1 MNDSGFLRSHSE
13 VLRTS
18 EAYLPVCIAQTD
30 TASIHSSLEIP
41 GLGGFAMGEADFLR
55 GVLAGEGA
63 VYCFRGEPEMKTVFA
78 AGLRF
83 RDWERIDEVGLD
95 ERPLLDFKGD
105 GLGLIRSSHAS
116 SSDVVESCISNL
128 SQMLCIYLLEVVN
141 KLPF

>member
-1 MNDSGFLRSHSE
+1 
-13 VLRTS
+13 
-18 EAYLPVCIAQTD
+18 
-30 TASIHSSLEIP
+30 
-41 GLGGFAMGEADFLR
+41 MGEADFLR

-95 ERPLLDFKGD
+95 ERPLPDFIGD

-116 SSDVVESCISNL
+116 SSDVVDSCISNL
-128 SQMLCIYLLEVVN
+128 SQPEVLHIYLLEVRD

>member
-1 MNDSGFLRSHSE
+1 
-13 VLRTS
+13 
-18 EAYLPVCIAQTD
+18 
-30 TASIHSSLEIP
+30 
-41 GLGGFAMGEADFLR
+41 MGEADFLR

-128 SQMLCIYLLEVVN
+128 SQMLCIHLLEVVN